1 MRIIHTLVAWIA
13 RRRRPVPATDADRSA
28 PCVVHVPMEGEQ
40 PRALPTVMSAA
51 AGGLTIRCR
60 DDAEL
65 AEALAWTL
73 MAIQVAPAAPHGL
86 AWRPTALVA
95 LEARFLPR
103 GRLTWAAGTRLVG
116 SPPVERP
123 AFLAERRDRSIA
135 PIPTERPR
143 QASASDV
150 GARSARQ
157 AASRTGGSDVSA
169 CTGRARLDRAREARR
184 QGRLRGHLPPL

>member
-1 MRIIHTLVAWIA
+1 
-13 RRRRPVPATDADRSA
+13 
-28 PCVVHVPMEGEQ
+28 MEGER
-40 PRALPTVMSAA
+40 PCALPTVMAAA

-60 DDAEL
+60 DDTEL

-103 GRLTWAAGTRLVG
+103 GRLAWATGTRLVG

-123 AFLAERRDRSIA
+123 AFLADRRDQSITL
-135 PIPTERPR
+135 IPTGRPR
-143 QASASDV
+143 QASASGV

-169 CTGRARLDRAREARR
+169 GNRRTRLD
-184 QGRLRGHLPPL
+184 